1 MSKKSTQEAKII
13 NKQGNFV
20 GPFFSSE
27 VLHRLFFVG
36 SAFFW
41 FCIGFFCNWML
52 QLLLMMIPIGLY
64 CFQRFQNIYSDIYL
78 RVLSS
83 TRPYQALTIKD
94 KNKQN
99 DLSDKTFTFLQR
111 ISSLFPFQK
120 CLATGHN
127 PEDEDVFQLD
137 ESSPPRITPVASQ
150 ILLQTLCLRAF
161 TKLLPKAPAHLQ
173 PPPGSTCC

>member
-1 MSKKSTQEAKII
+1 MLHPAVLKSRQQKKRL
-13 NKQGNFV
+13 V
-20 GPFFSSE
+20 GIYIFQHDFLSLTFSRVNSICFF
-27 VLHRLFFVG
+27 L
-36 SAFFW
+36 
-41 FCIGFFCNWML
+41 
-52 QLLLMMIPIGLY
+52 MIPIGLF
-64 CFQRFQNIYSDIYL
+64 CFQRLQNIYSDIYS

-137 ESSPPRITPVASQ
+137 ESSPPSITPVASQ
-150 ILLQTLCLRAF
+150 ILLQTLCLKAF
-161 TKLLPKAPAHLQ
+161 TKTLPKAPAHLQ